1 MSGHDCGWRLRC
13 DFVAG
18 AVVVQAALAKSP
30 IGDRRTFLQPYDHS
44 LHSVGDS
51 AVEHRF
57 VVILLIGFVA
67 ALAVRLGGKS
77 RPLRRML
84 RKHAGGTQGLVL
96 FEKTFD
102 YFSDSGQS
110 RSPRRTSKP

>member
-1 MSGHDCGWRLRC
+1 M
-13 DFVAG
+13 
-18 AVVVQAALAKSP
+18 VQAALAKSP
-30 IGDRRTFLQPYDHS
+30 AGEIHSFLQPYNHS

-51 AVEHRF
+51 AFEHRLA
-57 VVILLIGFVA
+57 VVLLVGFVA
-67 ALAVRLGGKS
+67 ALAVRLAGKS

-102 YFSDSGQS
+102 YFLDSGQS